1 MSLVIHPT
9 YFPNILFFSQI
20 LNQDK
25 ILFEVNDNYIK
36 QSLRNRTSIYHAN
49 GILNL
54 SIPVKYSSKKKQI
67 FKEIEICNETDWQKK
82 HLKSIKFAYR
92 SSPYFEFYENQFE
105 KIFTKKE
112 KFLIDINL
120 KSIELL
126 FELIDRKLKYNFTE
140 KYNQNY
146 TGYVDSREIS
156 NFNFS
161 DKSISFKKY
170 TQVFETK
177 YGFKENLS
185 MLDLLFNY
193 GPNYYNFLIK

>member
-1 MSLVIHPT
+1 MSIVIHPT
-9 YFPNILFFSQI
+9 YFPNILFFSKI
-20 LNQDK
+20 LNHNK
-25 ILFEVNDNYIK
+25 ILFEINDHYIK

-54 SIPVKYSSKKKQI
+54 SIPVKYSSNNKQK
-67 FKEIEICNETDWQKK
+67 FKDIVICNDTDWQKK

-92 SSPYFEFYENQFE
+92 SSPYFEFYENRFE

-120 KSIELL
+120 KSIVLL
-126 FELIDRKLKYNFTE
+126 FELIDRKLVYNFTE
-140 KYNQNY
+140 KYNQIYND
-146 TGYVDSREIS
+146 YVDSREIS

-161 DKSISFKKY
+161 DKSLSFKKY

-177 YGFKENLS
+177 HGFKENLS

-193 GPNYYNFLIK
+193 GSNYFNFLIK

>member
-9 YFPNILFFSQI
+9 YFPNILFFSKI

-82 HLKSIKFAYR
+82 HLKSIKFAYQ
-92 SSPYFEFYENQFE
+92 SSPYFEFYENRFE

-120 KSIELL
+120 KSVALL
-126 FELIDRKLKYNFTE
+126 FEFIDRKLKYNFTE

-156 NFNFS
+156 NFKFS
-161 DKSISFKKY
+161 DKSLSFKKY
-170 TQVFETK
+170 TQVFEIK

>member
-126 FELIDRKLKYNFTE
+126 FELIDRKLRYNFTE

-161 DKSISFKKY
+161 DKSLSFKKY

>member
-9 YFPNILFFSQI
+9 YFPNILFFSKI
-20 LNQDK
+20 LNQNK
-25 ILFEVNDNYIK
+25 ILFEINDNYIK

-54 SIPVKYSSKKKQI
+54 SIPVKYSSKKKQK
-67 FKEIEICNETDWQKK
+67 FKEIEICNDTDWQNK

-92 SSPYFEFYENQFE
+92 SSPYFEFYENRFE
-105 KIFTKKE
+105 KIFAKKE

-120 KSIELL
+120 KSIALL

-140 KYNQNY
+140 EYNQIY
-146 TGYVDSREIS
+146 DGYVDSREIS

-161 DKSISFKKY
+161 DKSLSFKKY

>member
-156 NFNFS
+156 SFNFS
-161 DKSISFKKY
+161 DKSLSFKKY

>member
-36 QSLRNRTSIYHAN
+36 QSFRNRTSIYHAN

-161 DKSISFKKY
+161 DKSLSFKKY
-170 TQVFETK
+170 SQVFETK

>member
-120 KSIELL
+120 KSIALL

-161 DKSISFKKY
+161 DKSLSFKKY

>member
-9 YFPNILFFSQI
+9 YFPNILFFSKV
-20 LNQDK
+20 LNHK
-25 ILFEVNDNYIK
+25 RILFEINDNYIK

-54 SIPVKYSSKKKQI
+54 SVPVNYSSKKKQK
-67 FKEIEICNETDWQKK
+67 FKDIEICNDTDWQKK
-82 HLKSIKFAYR
+82 HFKSIKFAYQ
-92 SSPYFEFYENQFE
+92 SSPYFEYYENRFE

-120 KSIELL
+120 KSIALL
-126 FELIDRKLKYNFTE
+126 FELIDRKLEYNFTE
-140 KYNQNY
+140 KYNEIYN
-146 TGYVDSREIS
+146 GYVNCLEIS
-156 NFNFS
+156 NFSYS
-161 DKSISFKKY
+161 DKSLSFKKY

>member
-9 YFPNILFFSQI
+9 YFPNILFFSKI

-54 SIPVKYSSKKKQI
+54 SIHVKYSSKKKQK

-120 KSIELL
+120 KSIALL
-126 FELIDRKLKYNFTE
+126 FELIDCKLKYNFTE

-161 DKSISFKKY
+161 DKSLSFKKY

>member
-20 LNQDK
+20 LNHDK

-126 FELIDRKLKYNFTE
+126 FELIDRKPKYNFTE

-161 DKSISFKKY
+161 DKSLSFKKY

>member
-54 SIPVKYSSKKKQI
+54 SIPVKYSSKKKQK

-82 HLKSIKFAYR
+82 HLKSIKFAYQAL
-92 SSPYFEFYENQFE
+92 PILN
-105 KIFTKKE
+105 FTKTNLK
-112 KFLIDINL
+112 KFLQKK
-120 KSIELL
+120 KS
-126 FELIDRKLKYNFTE
+126 
-140 KYNQNY
+140 
-146 TGYVDSREIS
+146 S
-156 NFNFS
+156 
-161 DKSISFKKY
+161 
-170 TQVFETK
+170 
-177 YGFKENLS
+177 
-185 MLDLLFNY
+185 
-193 GPNYYNFLIK
+193 

>member
-36 QSLRNRTSIYHAN
+36 QSFRNRTSIYHAN

-161 DKSISFKKY
+161 DKSLSFKKY

>member
-54 SIPVKYSSKKKQI
+54 SIPVKYSSKKKQK

-156 NFNFS
+156 SFNFS
-161 DKSISFKKY
+161 DKSLSFKKY

>member
-25 ILFEVNDNYIK
+25 ILFEVNDTYIK

-54 SIPVKYSSKKKQI
+54 SISVKYSSKKKQI

-92 SSPYFEFYENQFE
+92 SSPYFEF
-105 KIFTKKE
+105 TKTNLK
-112 KFLIDINL
+112 KFLQKK
-120 KSIELL
+120 KS
-126 FELIDRKLKYNFTE
+126 
-140 KYNQNY
+140 
-146 TGYVDSREIS
+146 S
-156 NFNFS
+156 
-161 DKSISFKKY
+161 
-170 TQVFETK
+170 
-177 YGFKENLS
+177 
-185 MLDLLFNY
+185 
-193 GPNYYNFLIK
+193 

>member
-161 DKSISFKKY
+161 DKSLSFKKY
-170 TQVFETK
+170 SQVFETK

>member
-1 MSLVIHPT
+1 MSLGIHPS
-9 YFPNILFFSQI
+9 YFPNILFFSKI

-36 QSLRNRTSIYHAN
+36 QSLRNRTLIYHAN

-54 SIPVKYSSKKKQI
+54 SIPVKYSSKKKQK

-92 SSPYFEFYENQFE
+92 SSPYFEFYENRFE
-105 KIFTKKE
+105 KIFAKKE

-120 KSIELL
+120 KSIALI

-146 TGYVDSREIS
+146 TGYLDSREIS

-161 DKSISFKKY
+161 DKSLSFKKY

>member
-1 MSLVIHPT
+1 MSIVIHPT
-9 YFPNILFFSQI
+9 YFPNILFFSKI
-20 LNQDK
+20 LNHNK
-25 ILFEVNDNYIK
+25 ILFEINDHYIK

-54 SIPVKYSSKKKQI
+54 SIPVKYSSNNKQK
-67 FKEIEICNETDWQKK
+67 FKDIVICNDTDWQKK
-82 HLKSIKFAYR
+82 HLKSIKFAYQ
-92 SSPYFEFYENQFE
+92 SSPYFEFYENRFE

-120 KSIELL
+120 KSIVLL
-126 FELIDRKLKYNFTE
+126 FELIDRKLVYNFTE
-140 KYNQNY
+140 KYNQIYND
-146 TGYVDSREIS
+146 YVDSREIS

-161 DKSISFKKY
+161 DKSLSFKKY

-177 YGFKENLS
+177 HGFKENLS

-193 GPNYYNFLIK
+193 GSNYFNFLIK

>member
-36 QSLRNRTSIYHAN
+36 QSFRNRTSIYHAN

-120 KSIELL
+120 KSIALL

-161 DKSISFKKY
+161 DKSLSFKKY

>member
-9 YFPNILFFSQI
+9 YFPNILFFSKI
-20 LNQDK
+20 LNKDK

-54 SIPVKYSSKKKQI
+54 SIPVKYSSKKKQK

-92 SSPYFEFYENQFE
+92 SSPYFEFYENRFE
-105 KIFTKKE
+105 KIFAKKE

-120 KSIELL
+120 KSIDLL

-146 TGYVDSREIS
+146 TGYLDSREIS

-161 DKSISFKKY
+161 DKSLSFKKY

>member
-9 YFPNILFFSQI
+9 YFPNILFFSKI
-20 LNQDK
+20 LNQNN
-25 ILFEVNDNYIK
+25 IFFEINDNYIK
-36 QSLRNRTSIYHAN
+36 QSFRNRTSIYHAN

-54 SIPVKYSSKKKQI
+54 SIPVKYSSKKKQK
-67 FKEIEICNETDWQKK
+67 FKEIEICNDTDWQKK

-92 SSPYFEFYENQFE
+92 SSPYFEFYENRFE
-105 KIFTKKE
+105 KIFAKKE

-120 KSIELL
+120 KSIALL
-126 FELIDRKLKYNFTE
+126 FELIDCKLKYNFTE
-140 KYNQNY
+140 KYNQIY
-146 TGYVDSREIS
+146 TGCVDSREIS

-161 DKSISFKKY
+161 DKSLSFKKY

>member
-20 LNQDK
+20 LNHDK
-25 ILFEVNDNYIK
+25 ILFEVNYNYIK

-161 DKSISFKKY
+161 DKSLSFKKY

>member
-20 LNQDK
+20 LNHDK

-105 KIFTKKE
+105 KIFSKKE

-120 KSIELL
+120 KSIALL
-126 FELIDRKLKYNFTE
+126 FELIGRKLKYNFTE

-161 DKSISFKKY
+161 DKSLSFKKY

>member
-20 LNQDK
+20 LNQEK

-82 HLKSIKFAYR
+82 HLKINKICLSKL
-92 SSPYFEFYENQFE
+92 SYFEFYENQFE
-105 KIFTKKE
+105 KIFSKKE
-112 KFLIDINL
+112 KF
-120 KSIELL
+120 
-126 FELIDRKLKYNFTE
+126 
-140 KYNQNY
+140 
-146 TGYVDSREIS
+146 
-156 NFNFS
+156 
-161 DKSISFKKY
+161 
-170 TQVFETK
+170 
-177 YGFKENLS
+177 
-185 MLDLLFNY
+185 
-193 GPNYYNFLIK
+193 

>member
-1 MSLVIHPT
+1 MSLVIHAT
-9 YFPNILFFSQI
+9 YFPNILFFSKI
-20 LNQDK
+20 LNHNK
-25 ILFEVNDNYIK
+25 ILFEINDNYIK
-36 QSLRNRTSIYHAN
+36 QTLRNRTSIYHAN

-54 SIPVKYSSKKKQI
+54 SIPVKYSSKKKQK

-82 HLKSIKFAYR
+82 HLKSIKFAYQ
-92 SSPYFEFYENQFE
+92 SSPYFEFYENRFE
-105 KIFTKKE
+105 KIFAKKE

-120 KSIELL
+120 KSIALL
-126 FELIDRKLKYNFTE
+126 FELIDCKLKYNFTK

-161 DKSISFKKY
+161 DKSLSFKKY

-177 YGFKENLS
+177 HGFKENLS

-193 GPNYYNFLIK
+193 GSNYFNFLIK

>member
-161 DKSISFKKY
+161 DKSLSFKKY

>member
-1 MSLVIHPT
+1 MSIVIHPT
-9 YFPNILFFSQI
+9 YFPNILFFSKI
-20 LNQDK
+20 LNHNK
-25 ILFEVNDNYIK
+25 ILFEINDHYIK

-54 SIPVKYSSKKKQI
+54 SIPVKYSSNNKQK
-67 FKEIEICNETDWQKK
+67 FKDIVICNDTDWQKK
-82 HLKSIKFAYR
+82 HLKSIKFAYQ
-92 SSPYFEFYENQFE
+92 SSPYFEFYENRFE

-120 KSIELL
+120 KSIVLL
-126 FELIDRKLKYNFTE
+126 FELIDRKLVYNFTE
-140 KYNQNY
+140 KYNQIYND
-146 TGYVDSREIS
+146 YVDSREIS

-161 DKSISFKKY
+161 DTSLSFKKY

-177 YGFKENLS
+177 HGFKENLS

-193 GPNYYNFLIK
+193 GSNYFNFLIK

>member
-9 YFPNILFFSQI
+9 YFPNILFFSKI

-36 QSLRNRTSIYHAN
+36 QSLRNRTLIYHAN

-54 SIPVKYSSKKKQI
+54 SIPVKYSSKKKQK

-92 SSPYFEFYENQFE
+92 SSPYFEFYENRFE
-105 KIFTKKE
+105 KIFAKKE

-120 KSIELL
+120 KSIALL
-126 FELIDRKLKYNFTE
+126 FELIDRKLKYNFTP
-140 KYNQNY
+140 
-146 TGYVDSREIS
+146 
-156 NFNFS
+156 
-161 DKSISFKKY
+161 
-170 TQVFETK
+170 
-177 YGFKENLS
+177 
-185 MLDLLFNY
+185 LL
-193 GPNYYNFLIK
+193 I